1 MMIYSKKFKQKDDKA
16 QIICLKIQVR
26 KSFFLKKIFALCL
39 SFLRKFAYA
48 FFARSDDLVGLNL
61 KSTL

>member
-26 KSFFLKKIFALCL
+26 KSFFLKKIFAPCSL
-39 SFLRKFAYA
+39 FLRKFEKFAYA
-48 FFARSDDLVGLNL
+48 FLLAVMIW
-61 KSTL
+61 